1 VKYEILTATES
12 SRLETFVVEI
22 TYYDIDGNKEKKR
35 KIISDAWNSSNS
47 SDE

>member
-1 VKYEILTATES
+1 MKYEILTATES

-22 TYYDIDGNKEKKR
+22 TYYDIDGNKEKKQ

>member
-1 VKYEILTATES
+1 MKYEILTATEA

-22 TYYDIDGNKEKKR
+22 TYYDVDGNKEKKQ
-35 KIISDAWNSSNS
+35 KIISDAWNSSNP